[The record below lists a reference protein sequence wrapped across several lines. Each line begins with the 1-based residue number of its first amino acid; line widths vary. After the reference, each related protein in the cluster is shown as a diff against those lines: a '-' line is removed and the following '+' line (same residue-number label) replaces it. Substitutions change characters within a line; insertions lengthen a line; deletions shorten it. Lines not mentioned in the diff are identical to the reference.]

1 MINYYKVSIKGK
13 NVYHFFDR
21 ILNEK
26 INMFDIIYNK
36 NIIIFKISYEDYIK
50 LKQLNTIYTI
60 DIISVNGIKK
70 YQKILKFYKLFIIF
84 FLTSLLFII
93 IYSNMIFKIE
103 IDTDNEILKEIIK
116 KELKKQNIT
125 IFNLKK
131 SSYQLQKVKQ
141 IIKNNNKDMIEW
153 IEIEKVGVIYKIT
166 IVERISN
173 NKNILLKK
181 NNIIASKNG
190 IIKDMYIISG
200 QILKNPGDYVKK
212 GEIIVSGK
220 ITKNDDVKNVVN
232 SVGKVY
238 AEVWYKI
245 NLSTTLSTK
254 VQKDKDGMFYFDLKL
269 FGKQF
274 SIFKYKI
281 KNMKENKSIV
291 FFNNNTFSI
300 LLRKEYIENL
310 IPKKLNVSD
319 VVNKLE
325 LKAQKELEKNLKE
338 GEKILLQ
345 KTLKIITNNDRIN
358 VEVFFKIYED
368 IAEQKEIA
376 SS

>member
-141 IIKNNNKDMIEW
+141 IIH
-153 IEIEKVGVIYKIT
+153 
-166 IVERISN
+166 
-173 NKNILLKK
+173 
-181 NNIIASKNG
+181 
-190 IIKDMYIISG
+190 
-200 QILKNPGDYVKK
+200 
-212 GEIIVSGK
+212 
-220 ITKNDDVKNVVN
+220 
-232 SVGKVY
+232 
-238 AEVWYKI
+238 
-245 NLSTTLSTK
+245 
-254 VQKDKDGMFYFDLKL
+254 
-269 FGKQF
+269 
-274 SIFKYKI
+274 
-281 KNMKENKSIV
+281 
-291 FFNNNTFSI
+291 
-300 LLRKEYIENL
+300 
-310 IPKKLNVSD
+310 
-319 VVNKLE
+319 
-325 LKAQKELEKNLKE
+325 
-338 GEKILLQ
+338 LQ
-345 KTLKIITNNDRIN
+345 
-358 VEVFFKIYED
+358 
-368 IAEQKEIA
+368 
-376 SS
+376 